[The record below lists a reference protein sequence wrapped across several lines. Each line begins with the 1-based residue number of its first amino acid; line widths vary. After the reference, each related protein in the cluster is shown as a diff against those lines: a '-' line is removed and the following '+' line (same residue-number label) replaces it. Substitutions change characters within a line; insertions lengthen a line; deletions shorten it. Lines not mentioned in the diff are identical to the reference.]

1 MNERRTERQRA
12 EETNE
17 QEALIGER
25 SFLPLWD
32 RRVGEGKREEGIKIN
47 ERRQGVA
54 PTGCC
59 YFETRTTRAYVIR
72 SVVIGSSPLEIK

>member
-47 ERRQGVA
+47 ERRQG
-54 PTGCC
+54 G
-59 YFETRTTRAYVIR
+59 ETRQAVAISRHERRALMLFD
-72 SVVIGSSPLEIK
+72 PL